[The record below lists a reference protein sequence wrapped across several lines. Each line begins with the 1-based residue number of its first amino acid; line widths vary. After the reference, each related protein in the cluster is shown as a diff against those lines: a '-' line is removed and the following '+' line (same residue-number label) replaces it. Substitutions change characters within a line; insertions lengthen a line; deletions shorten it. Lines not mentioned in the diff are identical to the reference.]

1 MLANRVRLLKQGE
14 FQMFKYEENQKLRG
28 SVDIKVYGAD
38 GEVKDSRYIPNLV
51 VQAGKNY
58 IATRMIGTATSTTAV
73 YTTSSVTSAMT
84 HMAIGTSTTTAT
96 VNDTTLGTEVAVAGD
111 IAAYTRAQ
119 IQSTT
124 QSTGVVT
131 YVATFG
137 VNNPQRTNTSNTTA
151 ITEAAILNSSTA
163 ALAGTMLCRTT
174 FNAVNKGNDDTLQIT
189 WTITVS

>member
-1 MLANRVRLLKQGE
+1 MIN
-14 FQMFKYEENQKLRG
+14 YEETQKLRG

-38 GEVKDSRYIPNLV
+38 GELKDSRYIPNLV

-58 IATRMIGTATSTTAV
+58 IATRIIGTATSTTAV
-73 YTTSSVTSAMT
+73 YTTSSATSAMT
-84 HMAIGTSTTTAT
+84 HMAIGTSTTTAAVT
-96 VNDTTLGTEVAVAGD
+96 DTALGTEVAVAGD

-174 FNAVNKGNDDTLQIT
+174 FNAVNKGNDDTQQIT

>member
-1 MLANRVRLLKQGE
+1 
-14 FQMFKYEENQKLRG
+14 MFNYEENQKLRG
-28 SVDIKVYGAD
+28 SVDIKVYGPD

-58 IATRMIGTATSTTAV
+58 IATRIIGTATSVTAV
-73 YTTSSVTSAMT
+73 YTTSSATSCMT

-96 VNDTTLGTEVAVAGD
+96 VNDTTLGTEVAIAGD

-119 IQSTT
+119 IQTTT

-137 VNNPQRTNTSNTTA
+137 TNNPQRTNTSNTTA

>member
-1 MLANRVRLLKQGE
+1 MIN
-14 FQMFKYEENQKLRG
+14 YNENAKLRG
-28 SVDIKVYGAD
+28 SVDIKVYGPD

-51 VQAGKNY
+51 VQSGKNY
-58 IATRMIGTATSTTAV
+58 IATRIIGTATSVTAV
-73 YTTSSVTSAMT
+73 YTTSSATSCMT
-84 HMAIGTSTTTAT
+84 HMAIGTGSTTAAIT
-96 VNDTTLGTEVAVAGD
+96 DTTLGTEVAVAGD
-111 IAAYTRAQ
+111 IAAYSRAQ
-119 IQSTT
+119 VQSTT
-124 QSTGVVT
+124 QSTGIVT

-137 VNNPQRTNTSNTTA
+137 VNNPQRTITSNTTA